1 MSTDGRVGLSAC
13 AGALLVALL
22 SASSA
27 GASHPQ
33 CFGLDPTPV
42 SVAPSGIV
50 MGTPG
55 DDVILGTSRAD
66 RIDGAAG
73 DDTICGGGGR
83 DTIDGGSGADE
94 IDGGSGD
101 DRLKGHGGDDLLSGA
116 AGNDRLIGA
125 LGDDL
130 LRGQSGADDADGGD
144 GADTCDAEV
153 QAACET
159 APQTR
164 LVTGMT
170 FAIPT
175 TNPAVSTAG
184 GVHAY
189 WETMYNGLIALDAN
203 GLPVP
208 ELATRVPT
216 VENGDITEGGATYT
230 FRLRDDVSWHD
241 GVPFTAADVKF
252 SFEKALLLHHGRTR
266 NMASALASWDPV
278 AAVASIDAVDDHT
291 VRFRFAQPYAP
302 LLQQLNVTEAAMLPA
317 HRYIGN
323 PTLAQLNAN
332 TIGTGPMKFDVVTPA
347 EARVVRNP
355 SYFRGPLPYL
365 DEIVMRPL
373 IDDNARFQALL
384 DGGVDFV
391 WDVPDRSVASL
402 QGNAALRTESTQSL
416 GGGSNSIDQ
425 LVFNLTASGDRR
437 GQLGGPDPAGTP
449 DPHPILGGMDPQ
461 GSGAKVRRAIAHA
474 IDRDDYLNVGRSGI
488 GTVARAPISSELAF
502 HATDIALPAFDAAR
516 ANALLEEAGWV
527 APAGPMSGSNPRVAL
542 NHPNENDANP
552 ALRIADGTPLRVRL
566 VPPSAIFNN
575 RVALVDGLLGAV
587 GIDLQVTGG
596 STGTNV
602 FIERNFDT
610 TVLNYAQGYDP
621 HIGVRRQYHSDQV
634 STTNV
639 TNAAGYKNAL
649 VDEAFDEAA
658 RTIDFDA
665 RFARYRAFQEQ
676 VAEDLPY
683 VWLIETPNVRGFTD
697 RCRRFKV
704 YTGLFAEGAF
714 CRTVTP

>member
-1 MSTDGRVGLSAC
+1 MSTRGRVGLSTWV
-13 AGALLVALL
+13 GALVVVFLFAP
-22 SASSA
+22 SAS
-27 GASHPQ
+27 ASHPQ

-42 SVAPSGIV
+42 SVAPSGTV

-55 DDVILGTSRAD
+55 DDVIVGTSGAD
-66 RIDGAAG
+66 RIDGAGG
-73 DDTICGGGGR
+73 DDTICGGDGGDR
-83 DTIDGGSGADE
+83 IDGGSGADE

-116 AGNDRLIGA
+116 SGDDKLIGA
-125 LGDDL
+125 EGDDL

-153 QAACET
+153 EAACESD
-159 APQTR
+159 PQTR

-203 GLPVP
+203 GMPVP

-216 VENGDITEGGATYT
+216 VHNGDITDGGATYT

-252 SFEKALLLHHGRTR
+252 TFEKALLLHHGRTR
-266 NMASALASWDPV
+266 NMAGALASWDPV
-278 AAVASIDAVDDHT
+278 AELASIDVVDDHT

-302 LLQQLNVTEAAMLPA
+302 LLQQLNVTEAPMLPA

-332 TIGTGPMKFDVVTPA
+332 KIGTGPMKFDVVTPT

-355 SYFRGPLPYL
+355 SYFRAPLPYL

-373 IDDNARFQALL
+373 IDDNARLQALL
-384 DGGVDFV
+384 TGGVDFA
-391 WDVPDRSVASL
+391 WDVPDQSVASL
-402 QGNAALRTESTQSL
+402 QGNPAFRTESTQSL
-416 GGGSNSIDQ
+416 GGGANSIDQ

-437 GQLGGPDPAGTP
+437 GQMGGPEPAGTP
-449 DPHPILGGMDPQ
+449 DPHPILGGTDPQ
-461 GSGAKVRRAIAHA
+461 SSGAKVRRAIAHA
-474 IDRDDYLNVGRSGI
+474 VNRDDYLNVGRSGI
-488 GTVARAPISSELAF
+488 GTVAQAPISSELAF
-502 HATDIALPAFDAAR
+502 HATDVGLPGFDAAR

-527 APAGPMSGSNPRVAL
+527 APAGVMSGSNPRVARD
-542 NHPNENDANP
+542 HPNENNLNP
-552 ALRIADGTPLRVRL
+552 ALRIPDGTPLRLRL
-566 VPPSAIFNN
+566 VPPSAIFAN
-575 RVALVDGLLGAV
+575 RVALVDAQLGAV

-596 STGTNV
+596 SIATSV

-665 RFARYRAFQEQ
+665 RFARYHAFQEQ
-676 VAEDLPY
+676 VAQDLPY
-683 VWLIETPNVRGFTD
+683 VWLIETPNVRGFTE
-697 RCRRFKV
+697 RCQRFKV
-704 YTGLFAEGAF
+704 YTGLFAEGAV
-714 CRTVTP
+714 CRTAP